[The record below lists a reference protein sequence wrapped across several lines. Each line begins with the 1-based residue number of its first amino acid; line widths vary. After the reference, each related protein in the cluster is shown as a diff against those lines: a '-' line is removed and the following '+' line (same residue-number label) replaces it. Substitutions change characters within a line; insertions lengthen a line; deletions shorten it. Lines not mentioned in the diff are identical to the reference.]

1 MLVGIEDNLG
11 NVVNPE
17 SCRLVGKECRDC
29 VCSSASVVALL
40 CPTLDAAGAQQMFFR
55 MYRNQGCVGM
65 ARAFVREYL
74 DAVEPEYFEP
84 IPMPTSSLCQ
94 IAACA

>member
-1 MLVGIEDNLG
+1 MSIGIEDNLG

-17 SCRLVGKECRDC
+17 NCRLVGKECRDC

-40 CPTLDAAGAQQMFFR
+40 CPSLDAAGAQQMFFR
-55 MYRNQGCVGM
+55 MYRHHGCVGM

-74 DAVEPEYFEP
+74 GVVEPEFFEP
-84 IPMPTSSLCQ
+84 IPVVASSLYE

>member
-1 MLVGIEDNLG
+1 MLVGIEENLG
-11 NVVNPE
+11 NTVNPE

-65 ARAFVREYL
+65 ARAFVRDYL
-74 DAVEPEYFEP
+74 GAVEPEYFEP
-84 IPMPTSSLCQ
+84 IPMPASGIYH

>member
-1 MLVGIEDNLG
+1 MLVGIEDNPG

-17 SCRLVGKECRDC
+17 NCRLVGKECRDC

-40 CPTLDAAGAQQMFFR
+40 CPTLDAAGAQQTFFQ

-74 DAVEPEYFEP
+74 SAAEPEFFEP
-84 IPMPTSSLCQ
+84 IPVPTSNLYE